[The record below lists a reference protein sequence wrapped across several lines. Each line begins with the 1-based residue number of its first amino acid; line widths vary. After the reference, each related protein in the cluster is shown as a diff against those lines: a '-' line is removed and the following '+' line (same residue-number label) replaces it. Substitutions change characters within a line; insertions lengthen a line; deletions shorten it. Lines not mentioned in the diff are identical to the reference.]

1 MALVDEVEGL
11 VSRHI
16 RKNNV
21 KEQISFSFDC
31 CPTMKT
37 LLEGIKNKKI
47 ASTKFPFRFGVF
59 VGPLHYYFAQSGF
72 LRFRPKTSKL
82 DCSSINGNHKHQKV
96 TTFNPGFF
104 KTPSRK
110 CKWRAP

>member
-37 LLEGIKNKKI
+37 LLVGIKMKKKAQQNSLLDSMICGSSTNK
-47 ASTKFPFRFGVF
+47 
-59 VGPLHYYFAQSGF
+59 PLHYYFPQSGF
-72 LRFRPKTSKL
+72 LRWRPKTSNV
-82 DCSSINGNHKHQKV
+82 DCLRINGNHKHQKI
-96 TTFNPGFF
+96 TTFNRGFF
-104 KTPSRK
+104 
-110 CKWRAP
+110 